1 MRHAKISAM
10 IAAGFL
16 ALAVSPAIALAA
28 PQQQQQQQSQ
38 SAADA
43 AKKAKEQQ
51 KTAPKAQTVWTN
63 DSVGSIQ
70 GNVNVLG
77 QQSSAASASGAAADS
92 KSGAAAASTE
102 AAAAPAASPQDLAQ
116 LQSQLADAKKDLA
129 SAKTDLNLAQ
139 RKYDLDAA
147 QYYGTPNYAANKQG
161 QATLDG
167 EKSTIATKKQAADAA
182 QKKVDDLTSQIKS
195 LGGKVEEAPAK
206 PASPQSQ

>member
-1 MRHAKISAM
+1 MRHAKTSAM

-16 ALAVSPAIALAA
+16 ALTVSPAIALAA
-28 PQQQQQQQSQ
+28 PQQQQSQ

-77 QQSSAASASGAAADS
+77 QQSSAAGASGAAADS
-92 KSGAAAASTE
+92 KSGAAAASSE
-102 AAAAPAASPQDLAQ
+102 AAAPSASPQDLAQ
-116 LQSQLADAKKDLA
+116 LQSQLTDAKKDLA
-129 SAKTDLNLAQ
+129 SAKADLDLAQ
-139 RKYDLDAA
+139 RKYDLDSA
-147 QYYGTPNYAANKQG
+147 QYYGTPNYAADKQG
-161 QATLDG
+161 QTTLDG
-167 EKSTIATKKQAADAA
+167 EKSAIVTKKQAADAA
-182 QKKVDDLTSQIKS
+182 QKKVDDLVSQIKS
-195 LGGKVEEAPAK
+195 QGGKVEEAPAK

>member
-1 MRHAKISAM
+1 MRHAKTSAM

-16 ALAVSPAIALAA
+16 ALTVSPAIALAA
-28 PQQQQQQQSQ
+28 PQQQQSQ

-77 QQSSAASASGAAADS
+77 QQSSAAGASGAAADS
-92 KSGAAAASTE
+92 KSGAAAASSE
-102 AAAAPAASPQDLAQ
+102 AAAPSASPQDLAQ
-116 LQSQLADAKKDLA
+116 LQSQLTDAKKDLA
-129 SAKTDLNLAQ
+129 SAKADLDIAQ

-147 QYYGTPNYAANKQG
+147 QYYGTPNYAADKQG
-161 QATLDG
+161 QTTLDG
-167 EKSTIATKKQAADAA
+167 EKSAIVTKKQAADAA